1 MYIFL
6 GYRMRNKKIAR
17 RMLERDVS
25 IYSVTPKEV
34 LIKKGFIF
42 PEYYRLFDERR
53 NIIRFIED
61 ILKGKKLRKSEDKSI
76 LRELIENEIITEKN
90 LKFNKAFKSILI
102 FGENN
107 QINGSI
113 YKKLFSIPNLNI
125 KIVESLKQLIK
136 KLQEKRDTLMLIYTT
151 AHYSEIEVEKM
162 NKIIL
167 NEKIPTLLIVYEKK
181 FGIIGPL
188 VIPGETAC
196 FKCFTSRIN
205 SCFDE
210 EFLKTSQI
218 FNKYPQVNFEKYQNK
233 QLDIEDTINIELLSS
248 LTLYEFYNF
257 LTNGIGFT
265 VSQSLF
271 IDFKHMEFEIG
282 YIVKNPL
289 CPMCSKEKPIKN
301 LYLPI
306 STILKWGKDV

>member
-1 MYIFL
+1 MK
-6 GYRMRNKKIAR
+6 NKKIAR
-17 RMLERDVS
+17 RILERDVS
-25 IYSVTPKEV
+25 IYSFTPKEV

-90 LKFNKAFKSILI
+90 LKFNKSFKSILI

-125 KIVESLKQLIK
+125 KIIKSLKQLIK
-136 KLQEKRDTLMLIYTT
+136 KLQEKRDTPILIYTT
-151 AHYSEIEVEKM
+151 AHYSEIEIEKM

-167 NEKIPTLLIVYEKK
+167 NEKIPTLLIVYEEK

-196 FKCFTSRIN
+196 FECFTSRIN

-289 CPMCSKEKPIKN
+289 CPMCDKEKPIKN
-301 LYLPI
+301 LYIPI